1 MNSPLRQRIK
11 QSLILLSAGIAVN
24 IALATV
30 KMYVG
35 LSSNSLTIMLDATN
49 SFFDVLT
56 GIVTVAAFAVLFI
69 PRSKKAPFGYGRSE
83 YLAGFVVA
91 VASAVVGGTFFIQS
105 LNRLAM
111 PEPIWFGWQNCVL
124 ISVAVPVKLAMG
136 LIFYFKNKKLQ
147 SKAIAAIVLDCFLDT
162 GITSA
167 SLVSFA
173 VSSQV
178 DYAVDAIVGMIISV
192 AVLVFAVKM
201 VVDNVKCVVQG
212 EGGEDERKLVCGI
225 LAKDIRIKKLVTV
238 TVHDYGHGAKAVIAE
253 AVFAEGMTLDG
264 VQSAETEFHRFFK
277 DVHGID
283 VWIVPLAS
291 IEDAMRGGL

>member
-1 MNSPLRQRIK
+1 MNSHFKQRIK

-225 LAKDIRIKKLVTV
+225 LAKDIRIKKLGTV

-291 IEDAMRGGL
+291 IEDAIRGGL